1 VSALVSNVAPK
12 TGSLINRFDGKHAF
26 LSNFYPAEIELS
38 DMTYPTVEH
47 AYQAAKTLD
56 MTLRAQI
63 MQAHTPGQAKR
74 LGRTVPLRPDWE
86 DIKAAEMWR
95 LLVKKFNIPELRN
108 QLLATGSARL
118 VEGNLYGDRFWGI
131 DLRTGEGENFLG
143 TLLMLLRGRI
153 KQEVVDGN
161 PGARCTLFMK
171 VIIGG
176 TSSVTID

>member
-1 VSALVSNVAPK
+1 VSAIVSNVAPK

-26 LSNFYPAEIELS
+26 LSNFYPAEIELGYL
-38 DMTYPTVEH
+38 TYPTVEH

-56 MTLRAQI
+56 MTLRAQFT
-63 MQAHTPGQAKR
+63 QVHTPGQAKR

-86 DIKAAEMWR
+86 EIKAAEMWG

-118 VEGNLYGDRFWGI
+118 VEGNLYGDRFWGV

-153 KQEVVDGN
+153 RQEVVDGN
-161 PGARCTLFMK
+161 PGSHCTLFLK
-171 VIIGG
+171 RTLGG
-176 TSSVTID
+176 TSFVTSD